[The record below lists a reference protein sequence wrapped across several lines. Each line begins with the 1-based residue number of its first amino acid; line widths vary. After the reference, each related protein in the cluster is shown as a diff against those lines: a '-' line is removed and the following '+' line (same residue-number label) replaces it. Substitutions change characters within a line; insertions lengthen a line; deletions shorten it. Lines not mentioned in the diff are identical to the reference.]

1 MLYKGSQ
8 AAITLLRIPAL
19 WGVAFAKHCVY
30 MDTQDFF
37 GLSAKIS
44 TSCHPPYALLWPQP
58 QREDLGRMTKLS
70 PLRQGHSAYGKSV
83 RFKPAF

>member
-44 TSCHPPYALLWPQP
+44 TSCHPPYALL
-58 QREDLGRMTKLS
+58 
-70 PLRQGHSAYGKSV
+70 
-83 RFKPAF
+83 